1 LLPTRSE
8 GGASS
13 YSEQKKRLPRC
24 TPTAILDQN
33 EVTATLLRSSS
44 LVDDY
49 LSLLILRYL
58 QLLLPGLHDAT
69 GFPSAIATGTAADT

>member
-1 LLPTRSE
+1 VGHLSH
-8 GGASS
+8 SDK
-13 YSEQKKRLPRC
+13 KKRLPRC

-69 GFPSAIATGTAADT
+69 GFPSAIAIGTAADT